1 MNGKTFVYTG
11 WALCA
16 YEFMGDC
23 EKDMIKDKFMSS
35 DCEKDELLLQIMK
48 NSKLLRKRDFLQES
62 MIHFSKYLYEY
73 EKNLIDNSYIPEITY
88 EYIIEFS
95 NSDKMQCNLDII
107 EYIIDEIKKLL
118 NIQNNIIYDTSDIVC
133 YEQYLQLVESR
144 QLDLIIVSTI

>member
-1 MNGKTFVYTG
+1 MPHTLSINGKTFVYTG

-23 EKDMIKDKFMSS
+23 EKDVI
-35 DCEKDELLLQIMK
+35 KDELLVKIMK

-88 EYIIEFS
+88 EYIIEFA
-95 NSDKMQCNLDII
+95 NSDKMQCDLDII
-107 EYIIDEIKKLL
+107 EYIIYEIKKLL
-118 NIQNNIIYDTSDIVC
+118 NIQINNTIDTDRDTLN
-133 YEQYLQLVESR
+133 YEEYLQLVESK
-144 QLDLIIVSTI
+144 QLDLIMVSTIM